1 MADQHAARKVSAEQ
15 AASSQGKVDS
25 RPSSGAI
32 STAQSPDACI
42 LRHVSRVSRA
52 VVAAYD
58 PALAP
63 FGLTGHQFNLM
74 MTLANMGPL
83 TVGALAETLGM
94 DASGIPRAIRP
105 LADDGMIA
113 VVRGADRR
121 QRVLSL
127 TVLGRTRLDRATP
140 AWQRVQDE
148 LIGVIGASRWTS
160 MMGELRTVL
169 KAAANCS
176 TRKPVAND
184 KD

>member
-1 MADQHAARKVSAEQ
+1 MADQYAARKAGAEPGVADSHSTQ
-15 AASSQGKVDS
+15 PALAA
-25 RPSSGAI
+25 
-32 STAQSPDACI
+32 DACI

-58 PALAP
+58 PALVP

-74 MTLANMGPL
+74 MTLGTMGPM
-83 TVGALAETLGM
+83 TVGALADTLGM
-94 DASGIPRAIRP
+94 DASGVPRAIRP
-105 LADDGMIA
+105 LADDGMIS
-113 VVRGADRR
+113 VERGADRR

-140 AWQRVQDE
+140 AWARVQAE
-148 LIGVIGASRWTS
+148 LVDAIGANRWQT

-176 TRKPVAND
+176 TRKPAPVGKKA
-184 KD
+184 